1 METSKFTTKDGVIYE
16 VESCSTNGRDIKVI
30 VHHPAD
36 LEGLNPQGYK
46 TRETYG
52 SFGSLYQQLNWVK
65 ASPLIEI
72 KLGGL
77 V

>member
-1 METSKFTTKDGVIYE
+1 METNKFQTRDGIIYE
-16 VESCSTNGRDIKVI
+16 IESCSTLGNNIKVI

-36 LEGLNPQGYK
+36 LEGLNPEGYK

-52 SFGSLYQQLNWVK
+52 SFGSLHQQLQWVK
-65 ASPLIEI
+65 AVPLIEI

-77 V
+77 L